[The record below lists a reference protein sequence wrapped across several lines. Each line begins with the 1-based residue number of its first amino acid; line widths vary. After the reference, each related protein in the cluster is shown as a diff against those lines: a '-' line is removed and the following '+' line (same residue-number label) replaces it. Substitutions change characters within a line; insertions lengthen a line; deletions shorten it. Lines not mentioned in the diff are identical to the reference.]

1 MKQQNQYLT
10 ISKVKEKEEEDW
22 HEWKEIGVRGSAF
35 QPFILEQKCGRD
47 THAAMS
53 NKFPVSCTKKTSIET
68 RQVDKFTRGKCKPL
82 VEQALNPP
90 DVAN

>member
-35 QPFILEQKCGRD
+35 QPFILEQKNGWD
-47 THAAMS
+47 TQAAM
-53 NKFPVSCTKKTSIET
+53 SCTKKTSIET
-68 RQVDKFTRGKCKPL
+68 R
-82 VEQALNPP
+82 
-90 DVAN
+90 